1 MTDEASFSD
10 IRAQA
15 QLWAIRAGDDAFADW
30 DGLSAWLEAD
40 AGHLAA
46 YEDAL
51 AQEEWV
57 DALFAARPADHAG
70 YAEFVS
76 APGPVEHANDEPA
89 RRRRWPA
96 WGAGLA
102 AAAVAAV
109 AGWAVIDRGPG
120 IEEVITAPGEHR
132 SVEFADG
139 SRILLNGDT
148 RISYTPD
155 KPREVTLAQGEVLF
169 EVRHDERN
177 PFIVTA
183 GDTRLVDA
191 GTVFNVVRDRDD
203 LDVAVAEGEVIYKP
217 GKSEIRLLPGD
228 ALSRSGSR
236 GQPVLRKANLLAIGG
251 WRSGRLE
258 FDNASIANV
267 ARDLG
272 RNIGRPVVP
281 ADNLKGVRFTGTL
294 MVEGNAQD
302 VLLRVGPLLGVS
314 FVPEGGYWRMTP
326 ADAQP

>member
-1 MTDEASFSD
+1 MTGETSFSD

-15 QLWAIRAGDDAFADW
+15 QSWAIRAGDGAFADW

-40 AGHLAA
+40 PAHLPA
-46 YEDAL
+46 YDEAL

-57 DALFAARPADHAG
+57 DALYAARPAEHAG

-76 APGPVEHANDEPA
+76 APEPVAYANDEPA

-102 AAAVAAV
+102 AAVAAA
-109 AGWAVIDRGPG
+109 AGWVVIDRGPSVQE
-120 IEEVITAPGEHR
+120 IVTAPGEHR

-139 SRILLNGDT
+139 SRIVLNGDT

-155 KPREVTLAQGEVLF
+155 KPREVALAHGEVLF
-169 EVRHDERN
+169 EVRHDERK

-183 GDTRLVDA
+183 GDTRLIDA

-203 LDVAVAEGEVIYKP
+203 LDVAVAEGEVIYQP
-217 GKSEIRLLPGD
+217 GRSEIRLLPGD
-228 ALSRSGSR
+228 ALSRTGSG

-258 FDNASIANV
+258 FDNASIAYV
-267 ARDLG
+267 ARELG

-281 ADNLKGVRFTGTL
+281 ADNLKSVRFTGTL
-294 MVEGNAQD
+294 MVEGNVQD
-302 VLLRVGPLLGVS
+302 TLLRVGPLLGVS
-314 FVPEGGYWRMTP
+314 FVSERGYWRMTP